1 MNRSPLG
8 REEFDALL
16 ARLDSDRERAAAGYE
31 ALRERLLRYFEWEG
45 TADAGELADEALT
58 RLARRIAAG
67 EAVQSLP
74 GYAGGIARLLALEHK
89 REVRRREPVLPINNV
104 AIHAAQPDTV
114 NPRTERCLE
123 RCLEE
128 LAPESRSLILGYYD
142 GDAGARIRN
151 RNKLARELGI
161 SLNSLRNRALRLRD
175 RLEKSLNDCLGETD
189 RG

>member
-1 MNRSPLG
+1 MR
-8 REEFDALL
+8 D
-16 ARLDSDRERAAAGYE
+16 
-31 ALRERLLRYFEWEG
+31 RLLRYFEWEG

-58 RLARRIAAG
+58 RLARRLAAG

-74 GYAGGIARLLALEHK
+74 SYAGGIARLLALEHK
-89 REVRRREPVLPINNV
+89 REVRRREPALPINSA
-104 AIHAAQPDTV
+104 AIHPAEPDTV
-114 NPRTERCLE
+114 NPQTERCLE
-123 RCLEE
+123 QCLEE
-128 LAPESRSLILGYYD
+128 LAPESRSLILRYYD